1 MSKLFKIS
9 FVLTIALRAVLADA
23 QVDSMQNRITIN
35 GTIRDDMDLP
45 ISNVIIINKQSR
57 TGYFGKVDG
66 TFSIDCN
73 RSDTLAITSLGF
85 HTRNITFTDSA
96 VGQSFHIKL
105 YLETRT
111 YRLASVE
118 VFAQRDLERIQD
130 DIKKLGYNEGDYTLS
145 GINAVSSPITFLY
158 QQFSKKEQSKRL
170 AAELWNEDR
179 KRDLLKELFQHYVD
193 YEIIILDN
201 DQFDDFITYLNV
213 SDEFMKNSTQYD
225 FLIYVKDRFKDYK
238 VQLRQKKILRDT
250 DFDYD
255 KD

>member
-23 QVDSMQNRITIN
+23 QVDSLQNRITIN

-130 DIKKLGYNEGDYTLS
+130 DIKKLGYNCRSCASQPYH
-145 GINAVSSPITFLY
+145 PIACT
-158 QQFSKKEQSKRL
+158 
-170 AAELWNEDR
+170 A
-179 KRDLLKELFQHYVD
+179 
-193 YEIIILDN
+193 
-201 DQFDDFITYLNV
+201 LNP
-213 SDEFMKNSTQYD
+213 
-225 FLIYVKDRFKDYK
+225 
-238 VQLRQKKILRDT
+238 
-250 DFDYD
+250 
-255 KD
+255 

>member
-1 MSKLFKIS
+1 MIVMLFN
-9 FVLTIALRAVLADA
+9 FADA
-23 QVDSMQNRITIN
+23 QVDSLQNLITVKGIM
-35 GTIRDDMDLP
+35 RDEFDQP

-66 TFSIDCN
+66 TFSITCD
-73 RSDTLAITSLGF
+73 RTDTLAITSLGY
-85 HTRNITFTDSA
+85 HTRNITFADSL
-96 VGQSFHIKL
+96 VGQTFNVRL

-130 DIKKLGYNEGDYTLS
+130 DIKRLGYNERDYTLS
-145 GINAVSSPITFLY
+145 GINAVASPITFLY
-158 QQFSKKEQSKRL
+158 QQFSKKERSKHE
-170 AAELWNEDR
+170 AAALWNEDR

-225 FLIYVKDRFKDYK
+225 FLVYVKDRFKDYK
-238 VQLRQKKILRDT
+238 VQLRQKKILRDA